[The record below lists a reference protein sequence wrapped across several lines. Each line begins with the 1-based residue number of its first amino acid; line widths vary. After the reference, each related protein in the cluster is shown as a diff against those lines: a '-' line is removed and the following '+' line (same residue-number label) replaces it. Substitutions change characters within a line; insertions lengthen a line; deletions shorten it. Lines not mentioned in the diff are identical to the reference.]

1 MLPTATSSRLD
12 VHGSRALMEL
22 LFLAIAASVSA
33 ASLMLWSQ
41 ARRAQQTKALPA
53 AAEDRT
59 PLTLQVGDVVTHL
72 DRDFLVEGALLLSES
87 PRAARL
93 CRLIDGAQ
101 ERFLYATS
109 SNEEAWLLEETMTL
123 PEGRPELVRS
133 PEALRVERRW
143 RATAQTVGRIG
154 KRTFDADVQVY
165 EYVGGDKLLL
175 LLDGPARSLG
185 FIGLRLLPHAVE
197 FLPGRGGPT

>member
-1 MLPTATSSRLD
+1 
-12 VHGSRALMEL
+12 MEL

-41 ARRAQQTKALPA
+41 ARRVQKPKALLPA
-53 AAEDRT
+53 SVDRT
-59 PLTLQVGDVVTHL
+59 PLTLQVGDIVTHL
-72 DRDFLVEGALLLSES
+72 DRDFLVEGALLLSEN

-93 CRLIDGAQ
+93 CRLIDGST

-109 SNEEAWLLEETMTL
+109 ANDEAWLLEEATTL

-143 RATAQTVGRIG
+143 RAAALTVGRIG

-175 LLDGPARSLG
+175 LLDGPARSVG
-185 FIGLRLLPHAVE
+185 FVGLRLLPHAVDI
-197 FLPGRGGPT
+197 LPGRG

>member
-1 MLPTATSSRLD
+1 MSATLKND
-12 VHGSRALMEL
+12 VPVRRALMEL
-22 LFLAIAASVSA
+22 LFLAVAASVSA

-41 ARRAQQTKALPA
+41 ARRVRDRKALPA
-53 AAEDRT
+53 STADRT

-93 CRLIDGAQ
+93 FRLIDGAA

-109 SNEEAWLLEETMTL
+109 SSDDAWLLEETSAL
-123 PEGRPELVRS
+123 PEGRPELVRGT
-133 PEALRVERRW
+133 EALRVERRW
-143 RATAQTVGRIG
+143 RASALTVGRIG

-165 EYVGGDKLLL
+165 EYIGGDRLLL
-175 LLDGPARSLG
+175 LLDGPARSVG
-185 FIGLRLLPHAVE
+185 FSGLRLLPHAVDI
-197 FLPGRGGPT
+197 LPGPG